1 MLSSL
6 ATPLRR
12 VASRSLL
19 AKTRSH
25 RVVSVVGNCNRAF
38 SGQDSGVYPGGVNV
52 PYVSEM
58 VVSRPE
64 IEENLAAFRILD
76 NDGSVRADAP
86 EPTLS
91 QETVVEMYTVMTRLT
106 VMDQIFYDAQR
117 QGRISFYMTSGGE
130 SGIHVGSAAGIK
142 QRDMIYAQYREA
154 GVLMWRGFTLQQ
166 FADQCFSNSGDPAK
180 GRQMPVHYGSVA
192 LNFQT
197 ISSPLTTQLPQ
208 AAGAA
213 YAFKNEGSDRIVM
226 CYFGDGA
233 ASEGDFHAAMNF
245 AATRECPM
253 IFFCRN
259 NGYAISTPVKDQ
271 YRGDGIIS
279 RGAGY
284 GMASIRVDG
293 NDVFAVHQ
301 ATEEARRIA
310 LEEQRPVLIEAMTYR
325 QGHHSTSDDSTRYR
339 EVDEIKNWMES
350 DDPIRRLRG
359 YMEKK
364 GWWSEEQ
371 QTKLMDEE
379 RMGVLKA
386 LNEAETKPKAEL
398 DELFTDVYDVKPQS
412 LIDQEAELHEHIAK
426 YPDEY
431 KVGGEH

>member
-1 MLSSL
+1 
-6 ATPLRR
+6 
-12 VASRSLL
+12 
-19 AKTRSH
+19 
-25 RVVSVVGNCNRAF
+25 
-38 SGQDSGVYPGGVNV
+38 
-52 PYVSEM
+52 
-58 VVSRPE
+58 
-64 IEENLAAFRILD
+64 
-76 NDGSVRADAP
+76 
-86 EPTLS
+86 
-91 QETVVEMYTVMTRLT
+91 
-106 VMDQIFYDAQR
+106 
-117 QGRISFYMTSGGE
+117 
-130 SGIHVGSAAGIK
+130 
-142 QRDMIYAQYREA
+142 
-154 GVLMWRGFTLQQ
+154 
-166 FADQCFSNSGDPAK
+166 
-180 GRQMPVHYGSVA
+180 
-192 LNFQT
+192 
-197 ISSPLTTQLPQ
+197 
-208 AAGAA
+208 
-213 YAFKNEGSDRIVM
+213 
-226 CYFGDGA
+226 
-233 ASEGDFHAAMNF
+233 
-245 AATRECPM
+245 M

-293 NDVFAVHQ
+293 NDVFAVHK

-339 EVDEIKNWMES
+339 EVDEIKEWMET

-359 YMEKK
+359 YMEKQ

-379 RMGVLKA
+379 RMAVLKA
-386 LNEAETKPKAEL
+386 LNEAETKPKAEM

-412 LIDQEAELHEHIAK
+412 LLDQEAELHEHIAK